1 MRRSSLVAL
10 TVVSALVSAAANAAT
25 VWWRAG
31 ESPPPTEIVPQS
43 PNDLDTVSF
52 TVAFTSY
59 FGSPTFS
66 NACEAGKRLGYP
78 TISTDAAAHAF
89 KVEFSQ
95 ADPTT
100 YCLFV
105 WAPVNGIEGEL
116 GQLEPGPWTLTVIN
130 SNIAFQLTLPFTVRL
145 ASDASAKLILH
156 THANDQT
163 TGTRF
168 PFDRPFFIARPLG
181 ARCNPGHGGA
191 SCGTA
196 TLEHGV
202 PLWGTAAVDIGSA
215 GSFTLPREVI
225 KGTATGS
232 LPVYSPYAYIS
243 TAARD
248 LRNGTG
254 FFKPGGGPG
263 KRTFTVSGGS
273 GPGARIAVTPGTN
286 QFGGTLGILG
296 AISSKRAHVHN
307 HKTYVGSYDFFN
319 TVFGRSCTGTGCLL
333 PTSQPTATI
342 YMKYRTAMG
351 KATTVY
357 MTPWGLPWTTG
368 VVSISATE
376 GPFPT
381 RFRRSGYDN
390 RTANGLGTIQM
401 VAPHLVRWDFLNR
414 KQPWD
419 RHTGTIGI
427 LRIRFV
433 PEPSGW
439 AMLAAGAASIALFGR
454 RRRRGGA
461 ARR

>member
-1 MRRSSLVAL
+1 MRSSSIVAL
-10 TVVSALVSAAANAAT
+10 TVVSALVSVAASAAT
-25 VWWRAG
+25 VKWRSG
-31 ESPPPTEIVPQS
+31 ESPPPTQIMPES
-43 PNDLDTVSF
+43 PTNLDTVSF
-52 TVAFTSY
+52 TAAIYPYRTY
-59 FGSPTFS
+59 S
-66 NACEAGKRLGYP
+66 NDCYADRALGRP
-78 TISTDAAAHAF
+78 SISTDAAAHQF

-95 ADPTT
+95 PDPSII
-100 YCLFV
+100 CFDV
-105 WAPVNGIEGEL
+105 WLPVNGIQGEL
-116 GQLEPGPWTLTVIN
+116 GQLEPGPWTLIII
-130 SNIAFQLTLPFTVRL
+130 SNFGAPITLPFTVRL

-181 ARCNPGHGGA
+181 ARCNPEHGGA

-202 PLWGTAAVDIGSA
+202 PLHGTTAVDVGSA
-215 GSFTLPREVI
+215 GSFTLRREVI
-225 KGTATGS
+225 KGAATGS
-232 LPVYSPYAYIS
+232 LPVYSPYVYIS
-243 TAARD
+243 TSARD

-273 GPGARIAVTPGTN
+273 GPGARIAVTPGAK

-296 AISSKRAHVHN
+296 LIRSQRAHVHN

-390 RTANGLGTIQM
+390 RTVNGLGTIQM
-401 VAPHLVRWDFLNR
+401 VSPHLVKWDFRSRNE
-414 KQPWD
+414 PWD

-433 PEPSGW
+433 PEPSGC
-439 AMLAAGAASIALFGR
+439 AMLTAGAAWIALLAR
-454 RRRRGGA
+454 RRRRDRA
-461 ARR
+461 SRR